1 MKLDTHYMKKARIE
15 MIPLIDVIFLLLVTF
30 ILFTMSMTVH
40 RGVPVALPTAS
51 TGTIEK
57 KNVIDISV
65 RQDGSLFIEGEKIL
79 LPRLAVR
86 IAALHRNAPEKIVL
100 ISGDRKTSYEVM
112 VAVMDAVRKAG
123 IAEVS
128 LETVWK

>member
-1 MKLDTHYMKKARIE
+1 MKLNKNYMKKARIE

-40 RGVPVALPTAS
+40 RGVPVSLPAAS

-65 RQDGSLFIEGEKIL
+65 RQDGSLFIEGEKIR
-79 LPRLAVR
+79 LPRLAIR
-86 IAALHRNAPEKIVL
+86 IAELHRSAPGKIVL
-100 ISGDRKTSYEVM
+100 ISGDKKTSYEVM

-123 IAEVS
+123 VAEMS
-128 LETVWK
+128 LETVWE